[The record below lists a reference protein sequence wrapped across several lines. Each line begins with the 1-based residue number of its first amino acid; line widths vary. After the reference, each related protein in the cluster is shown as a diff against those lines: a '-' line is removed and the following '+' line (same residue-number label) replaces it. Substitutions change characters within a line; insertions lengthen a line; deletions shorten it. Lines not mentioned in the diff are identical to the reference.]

1 MLIVVNTRLLIKD
14 RLDGIGHFTYE
25 TLKRI
30 TPQHPEHEFIF
41 AFDRPFSEEYI
52 FSHNVSPVVVPPPA
66 RHPFLWYLWFEYSLP
81 RLFKRVRP
89 QIFLSTDGYI
99 SLQSKIK
106 SVAVIHDINF
116 EHYPTDLPF
125 FYRNYYRHY
134 FPKYA
139 KQATRI
145 ATVSEF
151 SKNDIAEKYSI
162 SKDKID
168 VVYNGANENFIPLNE
183 QEKQQVRNR
192 FSQGQP
198 YFIFVGSLHARK
210 NISNMLKAFDLFK
223 KKESSPLKF
232 IIAGSKRWWTSE
244 METALQN
251 LQHKEDVLFTGRVN
265 DNNLHLLTGA
275 AYAAVYV
282 SSFEGFGIP
291 IIEAMNCD
299 VPVLT
304 SNITAMPEISGDAAL
319 LVDPFSV
326 QSIADCMWSIWKDE
340 ALRNGLIAKGKL
352 QRQKFS
358 WDRTA
363 SLLWNTVEKVI
374 MNNE

>member
-1 MLIVVNTRLLIKD
+1 MLIVVNTRLLLKD
-14 RLDGIGHFTYE
+14 RLDGLGYFTYE

-41 AFDRPFSEEYI
+41 AFDRPFNEEFV

-81 RLFKRVRP
+81 RLFKKVRP
-89 QIFLSTDGYI
+89 QLFLSTDGYI
-99 SLQSKIK
+99 SLRSKLK

-116 EHYPTDLPF
+116 EHYPEDLPY
-125 FYRNYYRHY
+125 FYRKYYRHY
-134 FPKYA
+134 FPKFA
-139 KQATRI
+139 REATRI

-151 SKNDIAEKYSI
+151 SKTDIADKYKV

-168 VVYNGANENFIPLNE
+168 VVYDGANENFLPINE
-183 QEKQQVRNR
+183 SAQQQVRNR

-232 IIAGSKRWWTSE
+232 IVAGSKRWWTAE
-244 METALQN
+244 MESTLQY
-251 LQHKEDVLFTGRVN
+251 LKHKQDVIFTGRVS
-265 DNNLHLLTGA
+265 DADLHLLTGA
-275 AYAAVYV
+275 AFSAVYV
-282 SSFEGFGIP
+282 STFEGFGIP
-291 IIEAMNCD
+291 IVEAMYCN

-319 LVDPFSV
+319 LVDPFSSE
-326 QSIADCMWSIWKDE
+326 SIANGMLTIWNDE
-340 ALRNGLIAKGKL
+340 VLRSGLVEKGKI
-352 QRQKFS
+352 QREKFS

-363 SLLWNTVEKVI
+363 SLLWNSIEKSLYQP
-374 MNNE
+374 